1 MDNEALARQR
11 QMVNAGV
18 NGRQTEHRPS
28 PAVNGLP
35 RSSSQVPTVN
45 GARPQSS
52 GASAAPDSV
61 KLEKGIPGSPAVNA
75 AIPAATTNG
84 AMPPPPVR
92 PPSNSPY
99 PNGQPAISSYTFTAP
114 ALLPPTPIRT
124 YPFEDALLP
133 AVAIATHP
141 HLKLANP
148 INLTIPPHPT
158 LTQQSRTLTLPST
171 HYYLQISPTISKSLS
186 AGRAYKVFVTVNGV
200 RLTQRDT
207 VMRPEDGLR
216 THVYEG
222 TLAQGVNRVE
232 VEVAAAKEGVKEGL
246 DVEKLVVFANLMKG
260 S

>member
-1 MDNEALARQR
+1 M
-11 QMVNAGV
+11 
-18 NGRQTEHRPS
+18 
-28 PAVNGLP
+28 PAV
-35 RSSSQVPTVN
+35 T
-45 GARPQSS
+45 
-52 GASAAPDSV
+52 
-61 KLEKGIPGSPAVNA
+61 
-75 AIPAATTNG
+75 
-84 AMPPPPVR
+84 
-92 PPSNSPY
+92 
-99 PNGQPAISSYTFTAP
+99 
-114 ALLPPTPIRT
+114 
-124 YPFEDALLP
+124 
-133 AVAIATHP
+133 IATHP

-148 INLTIPPHPT
+148 IDLTISPHPT

-186 AGRAYKVFVTVNGV
+186 AGRAYKMFVTVNGV

-216 THVYEG
+216 MHVYEG